1 MINYDG
7 ILFSYVTGVVFKRRS
22 TAATKAEPFDEPSSE
37 RTKRC
42 YNIKIKYIERFI
54 RLKFTVL
61 GTSRLKV
68 RVRFC
73 RNFS

>member
-7 ILFSYVTGVVFKRRS
+7 KLFSYVAAAVFKRRS

-42 YNIKIKYIERFI
+42 
-54 RLKFTVL
+54 
-61 GTSRLKV
+61 
-68 RVRFC
+68 
-73 RNFS
+73 